1 MFIKCFL
8 FVILYFIVSGIITF
22 TYSIMSGWDTDF
34 VFFLLKISPIF
45 LVIWGLLA
53 SFAGIIYVSSH
64 NRSVRLS
71 LRALFRFKRESVS
84 KDFLLLFWIYTI
96 WILLPIILRLIS
108 IVLDHMG
115 LDSLGGII
123 YSQRYLSMIY
133 ILGIF
138 CVLVALWQPVE
149 DLCNKFLKKVSEVID
164 RGF

>member
-8 FVILYFIVSGIITF
+8 FVISYLIVSGIITF

-45 LVIWGLLA
+45 LVIWVFLA
-53 SFAGIIYVSSH
+53 SFAGIIYASQNH
-64 NRSVRLS
+64 KIRLS
-71 LRALFRFKRESVS
+71 LRALFRFKKGGIS

-96 WILLPIILRLIS
+96 WIFLPIIIRVLS
-108 IVLDHMG
+108 IVLDNMG
-115 LDSLGGII
+115 VESLADII